1 MSKAK
6 NALAAGAL
14 VLALGASAAGISV
27 LGRSEPG
34 GPEPYRTLIP
44 APSPTVSVP
53 AESGPPVQDYVAV
66 PAPTAD
72 PVSPAPVRESAPARE
87 PAPDTGAAPTQDP
100 AAEAPGAG
108 TSAAPESGAQENGA
122 EPDAAPAANAEQRA
136 LASRTAWDAAERNRV
151 AAALAAAD
159 DYTAAHPA
167 TAEAAVYA
175 SVRADLACG
184 SFEDSTT
191 LVTRALQS
199 AGYTFTGCGPQDIL
213 SWFRGHPG
221 YGTVMTDAGSAR
233 PGSLVIARGP
243 EGNAVIGVYL
253 SDGLAVF
260 GGDAVAASGTGNSPP
275 ASALI
280 APADLFRSAL
290 LPAADTVKATPAYVR
305 PAPFA

>member
-72 PVSPAPVRESAPARE
+72 PVSPAPVRETAPA
-87 PAPDTGAAPTQDP
+87 Q
-100 AAEAPGAG
+100 
-108 TSAAPESGAQENGA
+108 

-184 SFEDSTT
+184 SFEDGTT
-191 LVTRALQS
+191 LVTRALRS

-213 SWFRGHPG
+213 SWFTGHPG
-221 YGTVMTDAGSAR
+221 YGTVLTDAGSAR

-243 EGNAVIGVYL
+243 EAHAVIGVYL

-260 GGDAVAASGTGNSPP
+260 GGDAVAAAGAENLPP
-275 ASALI
+275 APALI

-290 LPAADTVKATPAYVR
+290 LPAADTVKSTPAYVR